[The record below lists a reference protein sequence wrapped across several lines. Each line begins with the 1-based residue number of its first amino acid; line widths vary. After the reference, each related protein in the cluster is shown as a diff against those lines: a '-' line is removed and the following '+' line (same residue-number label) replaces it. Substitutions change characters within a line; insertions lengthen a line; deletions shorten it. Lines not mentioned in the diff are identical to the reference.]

1 MKKILAGLLVILL
14 VLWIP
19 YFVQTYN
26 LKTLTASDLPVEGSW
41 VPLKEGNLYY
51 RWYYPDAEVANNETV
66 VLVHGFSTPHFVW
79 DGMKGFLLDAGYS
92 ILVFDHYGRGYSE
105 RPRIKYTKDVFVQSL
120 KDLLDTQGISAPVHL
135 VGYSMGG
142 PIVGH
147 FTNEFPDMVKSMSL
161 IAPAGFMAENPTE
174 DWWIMKPFIGEWFLN
189 VFGSRL
195 VFQGNEENDE
205 PPREDPLAL
214 SKKDFIKKAGI
225 QMQYKGF
232 IHALLST
239 ARNFNLFSTQEM
251 FGKVGNLNKPT
262 ITIWGTDDDV
272 VSFKGSEEL
281 MLYIS
286 HSELL
291 VLEGGKHDITY
302 AEPSFVGAAI
312 RDFLISL
319 AKAEV

>member
-1 MKKILAGLLVILL
+1 MNKVLTGLFVVLL

-19 YFVQTYN
+19 YFIQTYN
-26 LKTLTASDLPVEGSW
+26 LKTLTASDLPAEGSW

-79 DGMKGFLLDAGYS
+79 DGMKVFLLDAGYS

-105 RPRIKYTKDVFVQSL
+105 RPRIEYTKDVFVQSL
-120 KDLLDTQGISAPVHL
+120 KGLLDTQGISDQVHL

-142 PIVGH
+142 PIVGY
-147 FTNEFPDMVKSMSL
+147 FTNKFPDMVKSMSL
-161 IAPAGFMAENPTE
+161 IAPAGFMVENPTE
-174 DWWIMKPFIGEWFLN
+174 DWWIMKPLIGEWFLN

-195 VFQGNEENDE
+195 VFQGIEENDE
-205 PPREDPLAL
+205 PPREDPFAL

-262 ITIWGTDDDV
+262 LTIWGTDDGV
-272 VSFKGSEEL
+272 VPFKGSEEL
-281 MLYIS
+281 MLYIPQ
-286 HSELL
+286 SELV

-312 RDFLISL
+312 RDFLISV

>member
-1 MKKILAGLLVILL
+1 MNKIFTGLLVVLL
-14 VLWIP
+14 ILWIP

-26 LKTLTASDLPVEGSW
+26 LKTLTASDLPAEGSW
-41 VPLKEGNLYY
+41 AALKEGNLYY
-51 RWYYPDAEVANNETV
+51 RWYYSDAEVANNETV

-262 ITIWGTDDDV
+262 LTIWGTDDDV
-272 VSFKGSEEL
+272 VSFEGSEEL

>member
-1 MKKILAGLLVILL
+1 ML
-14 VLWIP
+14 LWIP

-26 LKTLTASDLPVEGSW
+26 LKTLTASDLPCEGVLGPTKRRQSIL
-41 VPLKEGNLYY
+41 PLVLSSEQ
-51 RWYYPDAEVANNETV
+51 AANNETV

-92 ILVFDHYGRGYSE
+92 VLVFDHYGRGYSE

-120 KDLLDTQGISAPVHL
+120 KGLLDSQEISEQVHL

-147 FTNEFPDMVKSMSL
+147 FTNEFPGMVKSMSL
-161 IAPAGFMAENPTE
+161 IAPAGFMLENPTR
-174 DWWIMKPFIGEWFLN
+174 DWWIMKPLIGEWFLN

-205 PPREDPLAL
+205 PPRNDPLAL

-251 FGKVGNLNKPT
+251 FAEVGNLNKPT
-262 ITIWGTDDDV
+262 LTIWGTDDGV
-272 VSFKGSEEL
+272 VPFRGSEEL
-281 MLYIS
+281 MLHIPQ
-286 HSELL
+286 SELL

-302 AEPSFVGAAI
+302 AEPSLVGIAI
-312 RDFLISL
+312 RDFLLTL
-319 AKAEV
+319 ARAEA

>member
-1 MKKILAGLLVILL
+1 MNKIFTGLLVVLL
-14 VLWIP
+14 ILWIP

-26 LKTLTASDLPVEGSW
+26 LKTLTASDLPAEGSW
-41 VPLKEGNLYY
+41 APLKEGNLYY
-51 RWYYPDAEVANNETV
+51 RWYYSDAEVANNETV

-262 ITIWGTDDDV
+262 LTIWGTDDDV
-272 VSFKGSEEL
+272 VSFEGSEEL

>member
-1 MKKILAGLLVILL
+1 MNKIFTGLLVVLL
-14 VLWIP
+14 ILWIP

-26 LKTLTASDLPVEGSW
+26 LKTLTASDLPAEGSW
-41 VPLKEGNLYY
+41 APLKEGNLYY
-51 RWYYPDAEVANNETV
+51 RWYYPDAEVTNNETV

-232 IHALLST
+232 IYALLST

-272 VSFKGSEEL
+272 VSFEGSEEL

>member
-1 MKKILAGLLVILL
+1 MKKILTGLLVALL

-26 LKTLTASDLPVEGSW
+26 LKTLTASDLPAEGSW
-41 VPLKEGNLYY
+41 ASLKEGNLYY
-51 RWYYPDAEVANNETV
+51 RWYYPDTEIAKKETV

-92 ILVFDHYGRGYSE
+92 ILVFDHYGRGYSD

-120 KDLLDTQGISAPVHL
+120 KGLLDTQGISDQVHL

-161 IAPAGFMAENPTE
+161 IAPAGFMVENPTK
-174 DWWIMKPFIGEWFLN
+174 DWWIMKPLIGEWVLN

-251 FGKVGNLNKPT
+251 FAEVGNLNKPT
-262 ITIWGTDDDV
+262 LTIWGTDDGV
-272 VSFKGSEEL
+272 VPFKGSEEL
-281 MLYIS
+281 MLCIPQS
-286 HSELL
+286 QLL
-291 VLEGGKHDITY
+291 VLKEGKHDITY
-302 AEPSFVGAAI
+302 AEPSFVGVAI
-312 RDFLISL
+312 RDFLMNL
-319 AKAEV
+319 AEAEV

>member
-1 MKKILAGLLVILL
+1 MKKILTGLLVILL

-26 LKTLTASDLPVEGSW
+26 LKMLTASDLPVEGSW
-41 VPLKEGNLYY
+41 APLKEGNLYY

-79 DGMKGFLLDAGYS
+79 DGMKGFLLDAGYAV
-92 ILVFDHYGRGYSE
+92 LVFDHYGRGYSE

-120 KDLLDTQGISAPVHL
+120 KGLLDSQEIYEQVHL

-147 FTNEFPDMVKSMSL
+147 FTNEFPGMVKSMSL
-161 IAPAGFMAENPTE
+161 IAPAGFMVENPTKN
-174 DWWIMKPFIGEWFLN
+174 WWIMKPLIGEWFLN

-214 SKKDFIKKAGI
+214 SL
-225 QMQYKGF
+225 
-232 IHALLST
+232 IH
-239 ARNFNLFSTQEM
+239 
-251 FGKVGNLNKPT
+251 
-262 ITIWGTDDDV
+262 I
-272 VSFKGSEEL
+272 
-281 MLYIS
+281 
-286 HSELL
+286 
-291 VLEGGKHDITY
+291 
-302 AEPSFVGAAI
+302 
-312 RDFLISL
+312 
-319 AKAEV
+319 

>member
-1 MKKILAGLLVILL
+1 MNKIFTGLLVVLL
-14 VLWIP
+14 ILWIP

-26 LKTLTASDLPVEGSW
+26 LKTLTASDLPADGSW
-41 VPLKEGNLYY
+41 APLKEGNLYY

-205 PPREDPLAL
+205 LPREDPLAL

-262 ITIWGTDDDV
+262 LTIWGTDDDV
-272 VSFKGSEEL
+272 VSFEGSEEL

>member
-1 MKKILAGLLVILL
+1 MKKILTGLLVILL

-41 VPLKEGNLYY
+41 APLKEGNLYY

-92 ILVFDHYGRGYSE
+92 VLVFDHYGRGYSE

-120 KDLLDTQGISAPVHL
+120 KGLLDSQAISKQVHL

-147 FTNEFPDMVKSMSL
+147 FTNEFPGMVKSMSL
-161 IAPAGFMAENPTE
+161 IAPAGFMLENPTK
-174 DWWIMKPFIGEWFLN
+174 DWWIMKPLIGEWFLN

-205 PPREDPLAL
+205 PPRNDPLAL

-251 FGKVGNLNKPT
+251 FAEVGNLNKPT
-262 ITIWGTDDDV
+262 LTIWGTDDGV
-272 VSFKGSEEL
+272 VPFRGSAEL
-281 MLYIS
+281 MLHIPQ
-286 HSELL
+286 SELL

-302 AEPSFVGAAI
+302 AEPSLVGKAI
-312 RDFLISL
+312 RDFLL
-319 AKAEV
+319 TQAKAEA

>member
-1 MKKILAGLLVILL
+1 MNKILTGLLVVLL

-26 LKTLTASDLPVEGSW
+26 LKTLTASELPAEGSW
-41 VPLKEGNLYY
+41 APLKEGNLYY

-66 VLVHGFSTPHFVW
+66 ILVHGFSTPHFVW

-161 IAPAGFMAENPTE
+161 IAPAGFMVENPTE

>member
-1 MKKILAGLLVILL
+1 MNKIFTGLLVVLL
-14 VLWIP
+14 ILWIP

-26 LKTLTASDLPVEGSW
+26 LKTLTASDLPAEGSW
-41 VPLKEGNLYY
+41 AALKEGNLYY
-51 RWYYPDAEVANNETV
+51 RWYYSDAEVANNETV

-232 IHALLST
+232 IYALLST

-262 ITIWGTDDDV
+262 LTIWGTDDDV
-272 VSFKGSEEL
+272 VSFEGSEEL

>member
-1 MKKILAGLLVILL
+1 MNKIFTGLLVVLL
-14 VLWIP
+14 ILWIP

-26 LKTLTASDLPVEGSW
+26 LKTLTASDLPAEGSW
-41 VPLKEGNLYY
+41 APLKEGNLYY

-120 KDLLDTQGISAPVHL
+120 KGLLDTQGISAPVHL

-262 ITIWGTDDDV
+262 LTIWGTDDDV
-272 VSFKGSEEL
+272 VSFEGSEEL

>member
-1 MKKILAGLLVILL
+1 MNKIFTGLLVVLL
-14 VLWIP
+14 ILWIP

-26 LKTLTASDLPVEGSW
+26 LKTLTASDLPAEGSW
-41 VPLKEGNLYY
+41 APLKEGNLYY

-232 IHALLST
+232 IYALLST

-272 VSFKGSEEL
+272 VSFEGSEEL

>member
-1 MKKILAGLLVILL
+1 MKKILTGLLVIFL
-14 VLWIP
+14 VLWTP
-19 YFVQTYN
+19 YFVQTDN
-26 LKTLTASDLPVEGSW
+26 LKTLTASDLPADGSW
-41 VPLKEGNLYY
+41 APLKEGNLYY

-120 KDLLDTQGISAPVHL
+120 KGLLDIQGISGQVHL

-161 IAPAGFMAENPTE
+161 IAPAGFMDKNPTE
-174 DWWIMKPFIGEWFLN
+174 DWWIMKPLIGEWFLN

-251 FGKVGNLNKPT
+251 FGKAGNLNKPT
-262 ITIWGTDDDV
+262 LTIWGTDDDV
-272 VSFKGSEEL
+272 VPFKGSEEL
-281 MLYIS
+281 MLYIPQ
-286 HSELL
+286 SELL
-291 VLEGGKHDITY
+291 ILEGGKHDITY

>member
-1 MKKILAGLLVILL
+1 MRKILTGLLVLLL

-26 LKTLTASDLPVEGSW
+26 LKILTASDLPAEGSW
-41 VPLKEGNLYY
+41 APLKEGNLYY
-51 RWYYPDAEVANNETV
+51 RWYYPNAEIANNETV

-105 RPRIKYTKDVFVQSL
+105 RPSIKYTKDVFVQSL
-120 KDLLDTQGISAPVHL
+120 KCLLDTQGISDQVHL

-147 FTNEFPDMVKSMSL
+147 FTNEFPYMVKSMSL
-161 IAPAGFMAENPTE
+161 IAPAGFMDENPTE
-174 DWWIMKPFIGEWFLN
+174 DWWIMKPLIGEWVLN

-232 IHALLST
+232 VHALLST

-251 FGKVGNLNKPT
+251 FSEVGNLNKPT
-262 ITIWGTDDDV
+262 LTIWGTDDGV
-272 VSFKGSEEL
+272 VPFKGSEEL
-281 MLYIS
+281 MLSIPQS
-286 HSELL
+286 KLL

-302 AEPSFVGAAI
+302 AEPSMVGAAI
-312 RDFLISL
+312 RDFLMSL
-319 AKAEV
+319 TKIEA

>member
-1 MKKILAGLLVILL
+1 MNKIFTGLLVVLL
-14 VLWIP
+14 ILWIP

-26 LKTLTASDLPVEGSW
+26 LKTLTASDLPAEGSW
-41 VPLKEGNLYY
+41 APLKEGNLYY
-51 RWYYPDAEVANNETV
+51 RWYYSDAEVANNETV

-161 IAPAGFMAENPTE
+161 IAPAGFMAENPTK

-262 ITIWGTDDDV
+262 LTIWGTDDDV
-272 VSFKGSEEL
+272 VSFEGSEEL

>member
-1 MKKILAGLLVILL
+1 MNKIFTGLLVVLL
-14 VLWIP
+14 ILWIP

-26 LKTLTASDLPVEGSW
+26 LKTLTASDLPAEGSW
-41 VPLKEGNLYY
+41 APLKEGNLYY

-262 ITIWGTDDDV
+262 LTIWGTDDDV
-272 VSFKGSEEL
+272 VSFEGSEEL

>member
-1 MKKILAGLLVILL
+1 MNKIFTGLLVVLL
-14 VLWIP
+14 ILWIP

-26 LKTLTASDLPVEGSW
+26 LKTLTASDLPAEGSW
-41 VPLKEGNLYY
+41 APLKEGNLYY

>member
-1 MKKILAGLLVILL
+1 MNKIFTGLLIVLL
-14 VLWIP
+14 ILWIP

-26 LKTLTASDLPVEGSW
+26 LKTLTASDLPAEGSW
-41 VPLKEGNLYY
+41 APLKEGNLYY

-262 ITIWGTDDDV
+262 LTIWGTDDDV
-272 VSFKGSEEL
+272 VSFEGSEEL

>member
-1 MKKILAGLLVILL
+1 MKKILTGLLVILL
-14 VLWIP
+14 ILWIP

-51 RWYYPDAEVANNETV
+51 RWYYPDAEVTNNETV

-79 DGMKGFLLDAGYS
+79 DGMKSFLLDAGYS

-120 KDLLDTQGISAPVHL
+120 KGLLDTQGISDQVHL

-147 FTNEFPDMVKSMSL
+147 FT
-161 IAPAGFMAENPTE
+161 
-174 DWWIMKPFIGEWFLN
+174 IMKPLIGEWILN

-232 IHALLST
+232 IYALLST

-251 FGKVGNLNKPT
+251 FGEVGNLNKPT
-262 ITIWGTDDDV
+262 LTIWGTDDGV
-272 VSFKGSEEL
+272 VPFKGSEEL
-281 MLYIS
+281 MLSIPQ
-286 HSELL
+286 SELL

-302 AEPSFVGAAI
+302 AEPSLVGAAI

-319 AKAEV
+319 AKVEA

>member
-1 MKKILAGLLVILL
+1 M
-14 VLWIP
+14 
-19 YFVQTYN
+19 
-26 LKTLTASDLPVEGSW
+26 
-41 VPLKEGNLYY
+41 
-51 RWYYPDAEVANNETV
+51 
-66 VLVHGFSTPHFVW
+66 
-79 DGMKGFLLDAGYS
+79 
-92 ILVFDHYGRGYSE
+92 FDHYGRGYSE

-120 KDLLDTQGISAPVHL
+120 KGLLDTQGISDQVHL

-161 IAPAGFMAENPTE
+161 IAPAGFMVENPTE
-174 DWWIMKPFIGEWFLN
+174 DWWIMKPLIGEWILN

-232 IHALLST
+232 IYALLST

-251 FGKVGNLNKPT
+251 FGEVGNLNKPT
-262 ITIWGTDDDV
+262 LTIWGTDDGV
-272 VSFKGSEEL
+272 VPFKGSEEL
-281 MLYIS
+281 MLSIPQ
-286 HSELL
+286 SELL

-302 AEPSFVGAAI
+302 AEPSLVGAAI

-319 AKAEV
+319 AKVEA

>member
-1 MKKILAGLLVILL
+1 MNKIFTGLLVVLL
-14 VLWIP
+14 ILWIP

-26 LKTLTASDLPVEGSW
+26 LKKLTASDLPAEGSW
-41 VPLKEGNLYY
+41 APLKEGNLYY

-262 ITIWGTDDDV
+262 LTIWGTDDDV
-272 VSFKGSEEL
+272 VSFEGSEEL